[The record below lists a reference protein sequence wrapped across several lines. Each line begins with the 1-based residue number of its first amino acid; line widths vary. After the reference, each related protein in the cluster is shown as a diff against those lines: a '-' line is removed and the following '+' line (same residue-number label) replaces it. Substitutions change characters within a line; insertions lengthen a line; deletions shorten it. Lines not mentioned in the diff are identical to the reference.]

1 MVKQEIL
8 FVCDYNVL
16 YSTKGLLD
24 LLKVGNWQGL
34 VWIQQLWSEF
44 SLVKQPKEYFF
55 CSCPYYP
62 IVKHGGRLQSY
73 SDDWQLIKFLWI
85 YKFHGSGTWV
95 GSLVEHVKYNHR
107 DRNSRQIRTQCPHEE
122 CGRMGVDIKNHI
134 RMVQDKVR
142 NYSCEECHPTF
153 SSSYQSV
160 KHALSRMCQKMQNGN
175 LMIEAHKNSS

>member
-1 MVKQEIL
+1 MKQNRPFHTEELDNCPDQGVVALIRR
-8 FVCDYNVL
+8 VL
-16 YSTKGLLD
+16 PEERAKI
-24 LLKVGNWQGL
+24 KHAKKME
-34 VWIQQLWSEF
+34 WIQQ
-44 SLVKQPKEYFF
+44 
-55 CSCPYYP
+55 CPYC
-62 IVKHGGRLQSY
+62 GA
-73 SDDWQLIKFLWI
+73 
-85 YKFHGSGTWV
+85 WV
-95 GSLVEHVKYNHR
+95 GSFVEHVKNKHR